1 MKGNIMR
8 KCVLSLGLFCSF
20 LSWSQTK
27 LWTLND
33 CVSYALENNL
43 SIQQSLLEEERANI
57 NLNMAKGNFMP
68 SVSANANHSWTVG
81 LNQNI
86 TTGLLQ
92 NQTTQFT
99 AAGVDVGVDL
109 FKGLQNQRQLAK
121 SRLQSVA
128 TLYQSQK
135 MKEDVALNVVNSYL
149 QVIFNKELVKVN
161 KSQLDYQKGQ
171 EGRVSNLVNAG
182 VVPSGDLID
191 VRASVAQANQQLIL
205 ALNAVTMSKLA
216 LAQLLQL
223 KDYENFDVIDVDYE
237 IGLSEVLSN
246 SAKEVVERAKETQVD
261 LKLAETQVEIS
272 ERDLEISKSA
282 FYPQIRAF
290 YSLATRAAYM
300 DQITG
305 YELNTANPT
314 QVIGVVEGTNQ
325 NVLQPNMSPI
335 ISGPNSLFNQFDD
348 NIGHSFGVG
357 ISIPIFNG
365 FNVRNSVKLS
375 KLNLESSK
383 KEKEVSVLKLE
394 QTVYAAYS
402 DTQNALESFEA
413 SKVTYQA
420 RNLALE
426 YAKERYEVGLMN
438 VFDFNQAQ
446 NLLVVAESDMLKAKY
461 DYIFKTKI
469 LEYYFGVPLF
479 ENEAL

>member
-1 MKGNIMR
+1 MKGNIVQ
-8 KCVLSLGLFCSF
+8 KVVLSLSLFCSVA
-20 LSWSQTK
+20 SWSQPK
-27 LWTLND
+27 RWTLNE
-33 CVSYALENNL
+33 CVSYALEHNL
-43 SIQQSLLEEERANI
+43 SIQQSLLEEERAAI
-57 NLNMAKGNFMP
+57 NLDMSRGKFMP
-68 SVSANANHSWTVG
+68 SVNANANHSWTVG

-86 TTGLLQ
+86 TTGMLQ

-99 AAGVDVGVDL
+99 SAGVDVGVDV
-109 FKGLQNQRQLAK
+109 FKGLQNQKQLAK
-121 SRLQSVA
+121 SRLQLAA

-149 QVIFNKELVKVN
+149 QIIFNKELVKVN
-161 KSQLDYQKGQ
+161 KSQLDYQASQ
-171 EGRVSNLVNAG
+171 ETRVASLVEAG

-205 ALNAVTMSKLA
+205 ASNAITMSRLA

-223 KDYENFDVIDVDYE
+223 SDYEQFDVVDMDYE
-237 IGLSEVLSN
+237 VGLSEVLSN
-246 SAKEVVERAKETQVD
+246 SAKEVVERAKATQID
-261 LKLAETQVEIS
+261 LKLAETQVEITA
-272 ERDLEISKSA
+272 RDLQISKSA
-282 FYPQIRAF
+282 YYPQIRAF

-305 YELNTANPT
+305 YELNTSSPT

-325 NVLQPNMSPI
+325 NVVQPNMSPI
-335 ISGPNSLFNQFDD
+335 ISGPNSLLNQFDA
-348 NIGHSFGVG
+348 NIGHSFGLG
-357 ISIPIFNG
+357 ISIPVFNG
-365 FNVRNSVKLS
+365 FNARNSVKMS
-375 KLNLESSK
+375 KLNLQNSK
-383 KEKEVSVLKLE
+383 KEKELAVLKLE

-413 SKVTYQA
+413 SKVTLDA
-420 RNLALE
+420 RKLALD